1 MGIYSYLN
9 LATGE
14 EFDLTMTMD
23 EMLVFEET
31 QKDQFKRILKPISMG
46 DSVRLGVTKSPDS
59 FNDLL
64 KTISKR
70 NKYSEMNYK
79 NGET

>member
-1 MGIYSYLN
+1 MGVYSYLD
-9 LATGE
+9 LTTGE

-23 EMLVFEET
+23 EMLVFEDTKKE
-31 QKDQFKRILKPISMG
+31 QFRRILKPISTG

-70 NKYSEMNYK
+70 NRHSEMNYK
-79 NGET
+79 NGEQ